1 MTQPTNK
8 GRFVKDDPRIN
19 RKGRPT
25 NQDQLRKLILEIAG
39 EEITSKDGLIT
50 ATRIE
55 AILMNWATSGDVRKQ
70 ELFVAYGWGKVK
82 EQNTALNLNL
92 NDLTDEQLQR
102 IAAGEDAASVL
113 ASTRNP

>member
-1 MTQPTNK
+1 MANNTGK
-8 GRFVKDDPRIN
+8 GQFVKGDPRIN
-19 RKGRPT
+19 RQGRPT
-25 NQDQLRKLILEIAG
+25 NQDQLRKMIHEIAG
-39 EEITSKDGLIT
+39 EVVTSKDGSIT
-50 ATRIE
+50 ASRLF
-55 AILMNWATSGDVRKQ
+55 AILMNWATSNDVRKQ
-70 ELFVAYGWGKVK
+70 ELFVAYGYGKVK